1 MIDFYSSALPELEVK
16 KEKPVEDTSK
26 LFVLNHYQDRLK
38 VDDGSG
44 NFKIENLF
52 SELKT
57 EYQKAV
63 ARHNLGVEIDNDLV
77 EEELEVD
84 WANIIG
90 DPVDSSLWPLLHEL
104 LKEKADLQSPVL
116 EGYPTTPDPD
126 DYCNKNQIANVR
138 WTEKTADKISVDN
151 INNLT
156 PGIAEI
162 ISINKINELTPG
174 IAREIAIELISEAL
188 ENYTPPSSGGGDSSG
203 GGSSGGGS
211 NSGGGSDNTTPSTP
225 VVYNYTYYG
234 KSDDV
239 SSMAKTT
246 SSSFTITLD
255 STDYLYILVYNDD
268 DASFS
273 VNGFVGG
280 FELVG
285 SPVVIDS
292 KQYYK
297 YRSYYP
303 GLGKITV
310 SIL

>member
-1 MIDFYSSALPELEVK
+1 MIDFYSSALPEKEVK
-16 KEKPVEDTSK
+16 KEKPIEDKSK
-26 LFVLNHYQDRLK
+26 LYILNHYEERLR

-44 NFKIENLF
+44 NFKVENLF

-57 EYQKAV
+57 EYQKSV
-63 ARHNLGVEIDNDLV
+63 ARQNLGVELDNSC
-77 EEELEVD
+77 EEKELEVD
-84 WANIIG
+84 WSNITG
-90 DPVDSSLWPLLHEL
+90 DPVDSNLWPLLHEL

-138 WTEKTADKISVDN
+138 WTEKTAENIAIKI
-151 INNLT
+151 T
-156 PGIAEI
+156 
-162 ISINKINELTPG
+162 KELAPD
-174 IAREIAIELISEAL
+174 IAREIAVELISDAL

-203 GGSSGGGS
+203 GGSSGGGN

-255 STDYLYILVYNDD
+255 DSEYLYILVYNND
-268 DASFS
+268 DARFS

-280 FELVG
+280 FELVDG

-297 YRSYYP
+297 YRSYYS

-310 SIL
+310 DIL

>member
-1 MIDFYSSALPELEVK
+1 MIDFYSSALPEKEVK
-16 KEKPVEDTSK
+16 KEKPIEDKNK
-26 LFVLNHYQDRLK
+26 LYVLNHYEERLR

-44 NFKIENLF
+44 NFKVENLF

-57 EYQKAV
+57 EYQKSV
-63 ARHNLGVEIDNDLV
+63 ARQNLGVELDNSC
-77 EEELEVD
+77 EEKELEVD
-84 WANIIG
+84 WSNITG
-90 DPVDSSLWPLLHEL
+90 DPVDSNLWPLLHEL

-138 WTEKTADKISVDN
+138 WTEKTAENIAIKI
-151 INNLT
+151 T
-156 PGIAEI
+156 
-162 ISINKINELTPG
+162 KELAPD
-174 IAREIAIELISEAL
+174 IAREIAVELISDAL

-203 GGSSGGGS
+203 GGSSGGGN

-255 STDYLYILVYNDD
+255 DSEYLYILVLNNDD
-268 DASFS
+268 ARFS

-280 FELVG
+280 FELVDG
-285 SPVVIDS
+285 GPVVIDS

-297 YRSYYP
+297 YRSYYS

-310 SIL
+310 DIL